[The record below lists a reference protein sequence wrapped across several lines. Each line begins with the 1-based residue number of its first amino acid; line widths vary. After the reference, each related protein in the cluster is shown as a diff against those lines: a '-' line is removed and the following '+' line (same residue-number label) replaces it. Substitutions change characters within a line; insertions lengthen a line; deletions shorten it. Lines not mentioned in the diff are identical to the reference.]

1 MPIDRSAPVAGIVL
15 AAGTST
21 RMGRNKLFFELEGET
36 ILRRAVGTA
45 AAAGLDPVL
54 VVLGHEAD
62 RARRELTGLPCQ
74 PVLNPDYARGQNT
87 SLRAGV
93 AAVPARAAAAVVTL
107 ADMPFVSATMIATAV
122 ERYRERGPRLVVSD
136 YEGVAAPPTLYDRTL
151 FAEVLA
157 LDGEECGR
165 HVVKRHRAETLAV
178 SWPAAALADLDVPDD
193 YERAKTRV
201 RVP

>member
-1 MPIDRSAPVAGIVL
+1 MPPDRSSPVAGIVL

-62 RARRELTGLPCQ
+62 RARGELTGLPCQ
-74 PVLNPDYARGQNT
+74 PVLNPDYARGQSS
-87 SLRAGV
+87 SLRTGI
-93 AAVPARAAAAVVTL
+93 AAVPARSAAAVVTL
-107 ADMPFVSATMIATAV
+107 ADMPFVTATMIATAID
-122 ERYRERGPRLVVSD
+122 RYRERGALLVVSD
-136 YEGVAAPPTLYDRTL
+136 YGGVSAPPTLYDRSL
-151 FAEVLA
+151 FAEILA
-157 LDGEECGR
+157 LDGGECGR

-178 SWPAAALADLDVPDD
+178 AWPAAALADLDVPDD
-193 YERAKTRV
+193 YERAKTLLRM
-201 RVP
+201 P

>member
-1 MPIDRSAPVAGIVL
+1 MPPDRSSPVAGIVL

-62 RARRELTGLPCQ
+62 RARGELTGLPCQ
-74 PVLNPDYARGQNT
+74 PVLNPDYARGQSS
-87 SLRAGV
+87 SLRAGI
-93 AAVPARAAAAVVTL
+93 AAVPARSAAAVVTL
-107 ADMPFVSATMIATAV
+107 ADMPFVTATMIATAID
-122 ERYRERGPRLVVSD
+122 RYQERGALLVVSITA
-136 YEGVAAPPTLYDRTL
+136 VARRRPLRPLAV
-151 FAEVLA
+151 AEILA
-157 LDGEECGR
+157 LDGGECGR

-178 SWPAAALADLDVPDD
+178 AWPAAALADLDVPDD
-193 YERAKTRV
+193 YERAKTLLRM
-201 RVP
+201 P